1 MKNIEVPEAEK
12 QPYKMTIHGDTRI
25 DDYYWMRLSDK
36 QKNAKEFDSQT
47 NKLLDVAS
55 ERFNKKSFSELL
67 RESPSELDEAEMETV
82 LDLFNNIFT
91 YDLRKRCAADEILQ
105 HKWLSFIG

>member
-1 MKNIEVPEAEK
+1 MKKLNLLLLIIIGGCMKNIEVPEAEK

-47 NKLLDVAS
+47 NKVVDYIDL
-55 ERFNKKSFSELL
+55 ENEYTK
-67 RESPSELDEAEMETV
+67 ESLSHTEKFQE
-82 LDLFNNIFT
+82 DLFNEINSKN
-91 YDLRKRCAADEILQ
+91 KRYKKNLCY
-105 HKWLSFIG
+105 

>member
-1 MKNIEVPEAEK
+1 MKKLNLLLLIIIGGCMKNIEVPKAEK

-47 NKLLDVAS
+47 NKVVEYINL
-55 ERFNKKSFSELL
+55 ELSL
-67 RESPSELDEAEMETV
+67 
-82 LDLFNNIFT
+82 IH
-91 YDLRKRCAADEILQ
+91 I
-105 HKWLSFIG
+105 